1 MNVRGILAS
10 LRRAGLADAGDRP
23 AAATPEAGGARAES
37 KNHASSG
44 YSKGAAAACVA
55 ASRAAAATAPEDIL
69 GASPKGE
76 GAEGRNPAA
85 DRRLRSGASITRS
98 SSRSATV
105 SAFRGSQSM
114 PRTIR
119 FVRRAHAGEPPVVTQ
134 RTGRR
139 VEQGP
144 VGYPRALRCRL
155 GEIRANGGRVTQPVL
170 VGVAISPPWLVA
182 LTSFGGFV

>member
-1 MNVRGILAS
+1 RNGSRRYSWSVAERRRG
-10 LRRAGLADAGDRP
+10 RR
-23 AAATPEAGGARAES
+23 
-37 KNHASSG
+37 
-44 YSKGAAAACVA
+44 
-55 ASRAAAATAPEDIL
+55 
-69 GASPKGE
+69 PK
-76 GAEGRNPAA
+76 
-85 DRRLRSGASITRS
+85 SC
-98 SSRSATV
+98 SRSAPAIRREHHQEFLAERDRLGLPWIAIDAEDNPV
-105 SAFRGSQSM
+105 RPPGARW
-114 PRTIR
+114 RTS
-119 FVRRAHAGEPPVVTQ
+119 VGTQ